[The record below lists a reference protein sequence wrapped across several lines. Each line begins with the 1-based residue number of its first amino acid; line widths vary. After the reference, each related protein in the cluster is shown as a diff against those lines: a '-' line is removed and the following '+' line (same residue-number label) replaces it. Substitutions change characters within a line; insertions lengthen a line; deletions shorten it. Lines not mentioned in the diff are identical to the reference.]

1 MKLGLRQLLRHAA
14 ASLLGALS
22 AAAATPVHAQAGNI
36 TPFSQGTPDA
46 AFPAPWKLVTLP
58 KIPRH
63 TVYRIELDEGRPVL
77 RARADASYGTLVH
90 PLRADPAATPVLA
103 WRWRV
108 DETPARAD
116 LRSKAGDDL
125 AAKVCVFFD
134 LPLERLGAADR
145 VKIRLGRSLFDPE
158 LPAATLCY
166 VWDRTAVPGTLLAN
180 AYTDRVRYIVLRSES
195 AGDLGRWT
203 SERRRLDRDFAQA
216 FGREAEGGVPAI
228 SGVAL
233 ATDSDNTGGTARAS
247 YGDLRLEPQ

>member
-1 MKLGLRQLLRHAA
+1 MKALRVAAWVLVALGAPAA
-14 ASLLGALS
+14 AQSG
-22 AAAATPVHAQAGNI
+22 AQAGNI
-36 TPFSQGTPDA
+36 TPFSQGAPGTA
-46 AFPAPWKLVTLP
+46 LPAPWKLVTLP

-63 TVYRIELDEGRPVL
+63 TVYRIEVDEGRPVL
-77 RARADASYGTLVH
+77 RAQAQASYGTLVH
-90 PLRADPAATPVLA
+90 ALRADPAAMPVLA

-108 DETPARAD
+108 DEIPAGAD

-166 VWDRTAVPGTLLAN
+166 VWDRSLPRGTVLAN
-180 AYTDRVRYIVLRSES
+180 AYTDRVRYIVLRSEA
-195 AGDLGRWT
+195 AGDLGRWS
-203 SERRRLDRDFAQA
+203 SERRRLDRDFALA
-216 FGREAEGGVPAI
+216 FGAEAEGGVPML

-233 ATDSDNTGGTARAS
+233 ATDADNTGGSARAS
-247 YGDLRLEPQ
+247 YGDLRLERE

>member
-1 MKLGLRQLLRHAA
+1 MSLGHRRLLRRLAA
-14 ASLLGALS
+14 VLLGTLS
-22 AAAATPVHAQAGNI
+22 AAAATPVRAQAGNI
-36 TPFSQGTPDA
+36 TPFTQGTPGA

-77 RARADASYGTLVH
+77 RARAEASYGTLVH
-90 PLRADPAATPVLA
+90 PLRADPAVTPVLE

-116 LRSKAGDDL
+116 LRTKAGDDL

-134 LPLERLGAADR
+134 LPLERLGTADR

-166 VWDRTAVPGTLLAN
+166 VWDRTAVPGTVLSN
-180 AYTDRVRYIVLRSES
+180 AYTDRVRYLVLRSEA

-203 SERRRLDRDFAQA
+203 TERRRLDRDFALA

-233 ATDSDNTGGTARAS
+233 ATDADNTGGTARAS
-247 YGDLRLEPQ
+247 YGDLRLERE